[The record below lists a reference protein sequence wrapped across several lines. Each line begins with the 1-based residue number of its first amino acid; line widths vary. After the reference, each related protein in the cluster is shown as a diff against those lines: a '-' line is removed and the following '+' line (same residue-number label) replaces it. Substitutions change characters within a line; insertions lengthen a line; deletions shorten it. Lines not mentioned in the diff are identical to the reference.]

1 MKIIEK
7 TVDNTTCIRMRSGS
21 IVEVHIITQE
31 DGNKTLA
38 IEHENTKLA
47 FNDTEIKDFV
57 KLFDEFLNSVK

>member
-1 MKIIEK
+1 
-7 TVDNTTCIRMRSGS
+7 MRSGS